1 LGIPEKAAMNYER
14 AVKLDSE
21 YDEAFYNLAVTQF
34 MQEEYSSA
42 MLNIREALRI
52 DKGNPNYE

>member
-1 LGIPEKAAMNYER
+1 MNYER
-14 AVKLDSE
+14 AVKLDNE